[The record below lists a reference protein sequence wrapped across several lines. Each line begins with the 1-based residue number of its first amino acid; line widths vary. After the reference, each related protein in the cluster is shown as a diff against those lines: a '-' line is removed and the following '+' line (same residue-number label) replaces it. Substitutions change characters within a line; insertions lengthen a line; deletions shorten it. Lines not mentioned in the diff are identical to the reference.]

1 MGPIA
6 MRPISIKANCTRMDK
21 ERDKLVGAMR
31 AAARPGARAQGG
43 AYHGTQSAMLNLAAP
58 DLRKIARTWVQA
70 NQGLPE
76 GDVLALCDRLFC
88 APTHHEKTL
97 AAIVLGYAH
106 GARRTV
112 SLKRLDRW
120 LGHVHGWAEVDAV
133 CMNVFKAEEMLG
145 DWAGWKGLLT
155 RLSRDANINKRR
167 AALVLL
173 TGPVRYSDD
182 ARLSDLSFALIE
194 RLKGERDI
202 LITKAVSWLLRNLTL
217 RHKQEVAA
225 YLKAN
230 GASLPPIAVRETT
243 RKLKTGTKSGK
254 SAKRS

>member
-1 MGPIA
+1 
-6 MRPISIKANCTRMDK
+6 
-21 ERDKLVGAMR
+21 
-31 AAARPGARAQGG
+31 
-43 AYHGTQSAMLNLAAP
+43 
-58 DLRKIARTWVQA
+58 
-70 NQGLPE
+70 
-76 GDVLALCDRLFC
+76 
-88 APTHHEKTL
+88 
-97 AAIVLGYAH
+97 
-106 GARRTV
+106 
-112 SLKRLDRW
+112 
-120 LGHVHGWAEVDAV
+120 
-133 CMNVFKAEEMLG
+133 
-145 DWAGWKGLLT
+145 
-155 RLSRDANINKRR
+155 
-167 AALVLL
+167 
-173 TGPVRYSDD
+173 VRYSDD